1 MSSPG
6 DLFAKVPAR
15 RSDRCEEGMFT
26 GLKSNLFVDVS
37 KSHKF
42 LEGNG
47 PERTKTKTTWQ

>member
-1 MSSPG
+1 MSSHG

-26 GLKSNLFVDVS
+26 GFVIDVS

>member
-26 GLKSNLFVDVS
+26 VLKSNLFIDVS